1 MVRKVVG
8 ADSGHDLAIA
18 SHGSGGDDGVPE
30 TKEVTAEDHSV
41 PLLPARTGRELW
53 SFLRPRLGVLVRL
66 QQQWGSIS
74 SLYDGKRESRADDFI
89 VPRYIRDPDTAFCAY
104 WDLVQVFG
112 E

>member
-1 MVRKVVG
+1 
-8 ADSGHDLAIA
+8 
-18 SHGSGGDDGVPE
+18 
-30 TKEVTAEDHSV
+30 
-41 PLLPARTGRELW
+41 
-53 SFLRPRLGVLVRL
+53 L